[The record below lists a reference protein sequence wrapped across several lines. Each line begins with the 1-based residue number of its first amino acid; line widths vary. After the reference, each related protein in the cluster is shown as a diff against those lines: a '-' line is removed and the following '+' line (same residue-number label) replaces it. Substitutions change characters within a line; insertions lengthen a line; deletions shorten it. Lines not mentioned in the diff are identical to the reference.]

1 MNPIFGK
8 PAGGSGDI
16 GPAALIQRL
25 MGILHGNDPQKVTQL
40 LAKQNPQFA
49 QFMRSWWQRKMGL
62 ILNRSN
68 KCSDCIEVGAP
79 RCKINFRRL
88 YVWTTCLSLTL
99 LP

>member
-25 MGILHGNDPQKVTQL
+25 MGLLHGNDPQQVTQL

-49 QFMRSWWQRKMGL
+49 QFMRSCAGKTPAQVAKENGL
-62 ILNRSN
+62 DFEQI
-68 KCSDCIEVGAP
+68 KQM
-79 RCKINFRRL
+79 F
-88 YVWTTCLSLTL
+88 
-99 LP
+99 